1 MWSSPYAWRG
11 VVAVVLGLTAVVWP
25 GITVGALVILF
36 AVNCFMSAG
45 NDAAVAFRG
54 DRAGPV
60 VGHLLL
66 AFISLAAG
74 VTALVWPGIT
84 ALALAVWIAIW
95 AVIAG
100 LFEVGF
106 GFRRGAPA
114 GNRAM
119 WILSGLAT
127 LAFGV
132 VLAVRPDAGVLTL
145 ATLFGFYTIVY
156 GVSAL
161 ATAVHT
167 APRTHPD
174 RNQDEG
180 SPQWT

>member
-1 MWSSPYAWRG
+1 MA
-11 VVAVVLGLTAVVWP
+11 VALGLIAVVWP
-25 GITVGALVILF
+25 GVTVGALVVLF
-36 AVNCFMSAG
+36 AVHCFTNAG

-60 VGHLLL
+60 VGRLLP
-66 AFISLAAG
+66 AFVSLAAG

-95 AVIAG
+95 AIAAG

-106 GFRRGAPA
+106 AFRRGALA
-114 GNRAM
+114 GDRAL

-132 VLAVRPDAGVLTL
+132 VLAVRPDAGVLAL
-145 ATLFGFYTIVY
+145 ATLFGFYAIVH
-156 GVSAL
+156 GVCAL
-161 ATAVHT
+161 ATAAHT
-167 APRTHPD
+167 SSRTRAG
-174 RNQDEG
+174 RNQDDG

>member
-11 VVAVVLGLTAVVWP
+11 VAAVALGLIAVVWP
-25 GITVGALVILF
+25 GITVGALVVLF

-60 VGHLLL
+60 VGHLLP
-66 AFISLAAG
+66 AFVSLAAG

-95 AVIAG
+95 AIVAG

-106 GFRRGAPA
+106 AFRRGALA
-114 GNRAM
+114 GDRAL

-132 VLAVRPDAGVLTL
+132 VLAVRPDVGALTL
-145 ATLFGFYTIVY
+145 ATLFGFYAIVH
-156 GVSAL
+156 GVSAI
-161 ATAVHT
+161 ATAAHT
-167 APRTHPD
+167 SPRSQSG
-174 RNQDEG
+174 RNQDER
-180 SPQWT
+180 SPQWM